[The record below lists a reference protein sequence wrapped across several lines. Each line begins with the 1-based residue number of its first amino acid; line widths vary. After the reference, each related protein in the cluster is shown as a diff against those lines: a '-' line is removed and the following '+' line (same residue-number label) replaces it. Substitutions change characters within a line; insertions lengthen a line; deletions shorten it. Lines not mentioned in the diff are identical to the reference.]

1 MTPSNNHIALIKHYE
16 GCKLEAYLCPAN
28 IPTIG
33 YGNTFY
39 EDGSKVKMG
48 DKITQERAD
57 ALLMNI
63 LPKFHDT
70 IDRNIKVG
78 LRQCEF
84 DALVSF
90 CFNCGS
96 SETLFKMINEKDDIH
111 DITNWWRNHYITG
124 GGVILSGLVK
134 RRASEAYLFEHGELD
149 FK

>member
-1 MTPSNNHIALIKHYE
+1 
-16 GCKLEAYLCPAN
+16 
-28 IPTIG
+28 
-33 YGNTFY
+33 
-39 EDGSKVKMG
+39 MG

-63 LPKFHDT
+63 LPKFQDT
-70 IDRNIKVG
+70 VNRNIKVG

-84 DALVSF
+84 DALVGF

-111 DITNWWRNHYITG
+111 NITNWWRTHYITG
-124 GGVILSGLVK
+124 GDVILSGLVK